1 MLCGVICSLLFFVF
15 KQKTAYE
22 MRISDWSSDVCSS
35 DLGGNGVRVG
45 GLRRAPGD
53 EHAAGA
59 GGASPIG
66 ACGFV
71 SGGFRGNAS
80 SGQGGAFAAGREQ
93 DETGDDRQDA
103 SHGGAHRGTA
113 WVIRRRAGACRDAAA
128 DMPRGGS
135 PAAPGTMPKSSR
147 RHPRAGG
154 DPVTLAQCRS
164 EEHTSELQSLMRSYY
179 AVVCLKQ

>member
-1 MLCGVICSLLFFVF
+1 MSYCFVVVGVLSLSYVGLFFF
-15 KQKTAYE
+15 F
-22 MRISDWSSDVCSS
+22 SSRRRHTRCALVT
-35 DLGGNGVRVG
+35 GVQTCALPI
-45 GLRRAPGD
+45 LRRAPGD

-128 DMPRGGS
+128 DLPRGGS

-147 RHPRAGG
+147 RHHRAGG
-154 DPVTLAQCRS
+154 DPVTRKSGGA
-164 EEHTSELQSLMRSYY
+164 
-179 AVVCLKQ
+179 